1 MITGN
6 RKELYQKTV
15 DILYYAYF
23 NNTLRHSN
31 CFACAVGN
39 IIAAN
44 KGFSFTPS
52 KPIGIKWADQHEAS
66 EWHYVFCT
74 TMGRQI
80 IQTNNYRGKAKEQ
93 IDSTGYTLSE
103 LAKIE
108 FAFET
113 AEPGASPEDRMFN
126 GLSAVLDTLKEIHQI
141 SDNSEEMQ
149 RFRAHYLR

>member
-1 MITGN
+1 MKTGN
-6 RKELYQKTV
+6 RKELYKKTV

-44 KGFSFTPS
+44 RGFTFTPS
-52 KPIGIKWADQHEAS
+52 KPIGIRWADRHEAS

-80 IQTNNYRGKAKEQ
+80 IQTNNYKGKAKEQ
-93 IDSTGYTLSE
+93 IDSTGYSLAE

-113 AEPGASPEDRMFN
+113 AEPGKNAEDRMFN
-126 GLSAVLDTLKEIHQI
+126 GLVAVLDILKEIHQV
-141 SDNSEEMQ
+141 SDNNEVMA
-149 RFRAHYLR
+149 RFKAHYLR